1 MSLFINTGNNVEFGK
16 QQIVQKYMKGVFHL
30 QPSLPKYAFA
40 WDVRKLL
47 DYYRSQSNNNE
58 LDLKALT
65 FKTTT
70 LLTLLLCQ
78 RAQTAYS
85 LDLKFIKIEE
95 DEIQIA
101 FPSLLKQTRPGK
113 NLKPATLKSYN
124 TDLKICPVNVLQ
136 SYIDKTKDIR
146 RNETKLFISFLKP
159 HKPVGVKTIS
169 RWIKESLKTAGVN
182 VEHYQG
188 HSLRSAGS

>member
-1 MSLFINTGNNVEFGK
+1 M
-16 QQIVQKYMKGVFHL
+16 
-30 QPSLPKYAFA
+30 
-40 WDVRKLL
+40 
-47 DYYRSQSNNNE
+47 
-58 LDLKALT
+58 KALT

-78 RAQTAYS
+78 RAQTAYW

-95 DEIQIA
+95 DKIQIA
-101 FPSLLKQTRPGK
+101 FPYLLKQTRPDK
-113 NLKPATLKSYN
+113 HFKPAILKSCN
-124 TDLKICPVNVLQ
+124 TDL
-136 SYIDKTKDIR
+136 DKTKDIR
-146 RNETKLFISFLKP
+146 RSETKLFFSVLKP

-188 HSLRSAGS
+188 NSLRSASA

>member
-16 QQIVQKYMKGVFHL
+16 QQIVQKYMKGIFHL
-30 QPSLPKYAFA
+30 RPSLPKYTFT

-58 LDLKALT
+58 LDLNALT

-70 LLTLLLCQ
+70 LLALLLYQ

-95 DEIQIA
+95 DKIQIA
-101 FPSLLKQTRPGK
+101 FPSLLKQTQPGK
-113 NLKPATLKSYN
+113 HLKPATLKSYN
-124 TDLKICPVNVLQ
+124 TDLKLCPVNVLPKIIEEAKQ
-136 SYIDKTKDIR
+136 SY
-146 RNETKLFISFLKP
+146 
-159 HKPVGVKTIS
+159 
-169 RWIKESLKTAGVN
+169 SLV
-182 VEHYQG
+182 
-188 HSLRSAGS
+188 S